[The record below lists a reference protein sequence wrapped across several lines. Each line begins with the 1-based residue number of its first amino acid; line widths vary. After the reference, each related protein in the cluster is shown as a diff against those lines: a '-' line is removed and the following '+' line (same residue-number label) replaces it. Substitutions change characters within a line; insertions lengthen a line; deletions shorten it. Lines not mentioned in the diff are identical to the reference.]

1 MEARVKDIL
10 SWYDSDKPRPLE
22 FLSTVMKISSGGLK

>member
-10 SWYDSDKPRPLE
+10 SWYDSAKPRALE
-22 FLSTVMKISSGGLK
+22 FLSTVMKIYSGELK